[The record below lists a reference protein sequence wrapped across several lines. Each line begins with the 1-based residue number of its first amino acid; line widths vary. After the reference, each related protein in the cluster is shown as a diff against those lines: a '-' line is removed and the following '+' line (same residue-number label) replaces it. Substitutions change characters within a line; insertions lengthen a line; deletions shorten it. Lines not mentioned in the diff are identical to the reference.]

1 MSDDIVA
8 RLRQSHRVGC
18 DCVGCEAADEIE
30 RLRAESDGY
39 LHAVEGL
46 EAAAAE
52 IEQLRKQR
60 DGYLEGNR
68 QTLAAL
74 AEANEIAK
82 RYKAERDEARR
93 WICQLLA
100 NPTSAEGLASPCRG
114 TPRDY
119 AGEQGWD
126 CFKEKP

>member
-8 RLRQSHRVGC
+8 RMRQSHRVGC

-30 RLRAESDGY
+30 RLRAE
-39 LHAVEGL
+39 
-46 EAAAAE
+46 
-52 IEQLRKQR
+52 R
-60 DGYLEGNR
+60 DGYLDGNR

-82 RYKAERDEARR
+82 RYKAERDEARK

-126 CFKEKP
+126 CFKEER